1 MSRNRETAP
10 DAARRTLLLL
20 ALCAPV
26 TGLWFASGSLIGR
39 IRQLLEHP
47 PRRGGRQ
54 LTLAKEIVFGSSDA
68 AATRTIWSEAQL
80 ASTIRANIAADYL
93 AGRIV
98 DENFWQISA
107 TEARALELMRCL
119 PSA

>member
-1 MSRNRETAP
+1 MSRKRESGP

-20 ALCAPV
+20 ALCAPIAGV
-26 TGLWFASGSLIGR
+26 PFESGNLIGR
-39 IRQLLEHP
+39 IRHLLKHP

-54 LTLAKEIVFGSSDA
+54 LALAKEIVFGTSDPA
-68 AATRTIWSEAQL
+68 VIRTIWSEAQL

-119 PSA
+119 ASA

>member
-1 MSRNRETAP
+1 MSRNRETGP

-20 ALCAPV
+20 ALCAPAA
-26 TGLWFASGSLIGR
+26 GLASESASLIGR
-39 IRQLLEHP
+39 IRQLLEYP
-47 PRRGGRQ
+47 PRRGGRP
-54 LTLAKEIVFGSSDA
+54 LALAKEIVFGASNA
-68 AATRTIWSEAQL
+68 VATGTIWSEAQL

-119 PSA
+119 ASA